1 MRRRRPLEEE
11 EEEQWGRDKKTL
23 ALLYCLSLFFSPPRR
38 SSPLL
43 PASEEEEEEEPASPF
58 LSAWRRRDFLLT
70 PPPHQPKLSLPK
82 SRASLPPFFHNL
94 FSLSSSD
101 LLSIWFSVLVCRR
114 PVCRTSSFPFFPLS
128 TARGLPPK
136 KGGCIIGDPPKR
148 GGEGGKKTS
157 LHISGSDARVRSV
170 PARPSFFFL

>member
-1 MRRRRPLEEE
+1 MGEG
-11 EEEQWGRDKKTL
+11 QKTL
-23 ALLYCLSLFFSPPRR
+23 ALLYCLSLFFSLPRR

-43 PASEEEEEEEPASPF
+43 PASEEEEEEEEPASPF
-58 LSAWRRRDFLLT
+58 LSAWRRRDFFV

-101 LLSIWFSVLVCRR
+101 LLSIWFSVLVGRR
-114 PVCRTSSFPFFPLS
+114 PVCRTSSFPFFLLS

-136 KGGCIIGDPPKR
+136 KAGVLLGIPPK
-148 GGEGGKKTS
+148 EGG
-157 LHISGSDARVRSV
+157 
-170 PARPSFFFL
+170 